1 MAINKN
7 GTGYTFGFAI
17 VMVIVVG
24 AALAVTSMS
33 LKPRQQANAADKK
46 MMDILGAIQV
56 ESTRD
61 NAKEMFAQYV
71 TTRIAID
78 ATGGQVSLKQGDVDT
93 KDSTDPFNIDI
104 KKDYRAN
111 KPAKGDLAWGNA
123 NALTFPVF
131 ECDKEGER
139 LYVVPMVGT
148 GLWGPIWGYVAMQGD
163 MKTIYGATFD
173 HKTETPGLGAE
184 IKEGFF
190 TEKFAGKTLEEVGP
204 TYFSVLKGGAIT
216 NEHSVDGITGGTI
229 TSKGVDEMLNRTMGI
244 YLKYFNNAT
253 QRAQR

>member
-56 ESTRD
+56 ESTRE
-61 NAKEMFAQYV
+61 NATDMFSQYV

-78 ATGGQVSLKQGDVDT
+78 ASGGQVSLKQGVVDT
-93 KDSTDPFNIDI
+93 KDAADPFNIDI

-111 KPAKGDLAWGNA
+111 KPSKGDLAWGNA
-123 NALTFPVF
+123 KALTFPVF
-131 ECDKEGER
+131 ECDKEGEK

-244 YLKYFNNAT
+244 YLKYFNNAS
-253 QRAQR
+253 QRAER